1 MSPGRGSL
9 EVADLDDDDEEEE
22 EEEEEESDDDVRVL
36 ASARCCRRRGGDAT
50 INIRWEV
57 GGGRVTQGGVE
68 VVAVSER
75 GEPLPPSRRPLRLRR
90 PLRSRRWP
98 LSFGSEEEVAEMTAT
113 AMSSRWLQRK
123 RAVDADESG
132 WGEEEGRRAR
142 QRMMDAGR
150 RRTTTTTTT
159 KTQQSNIEREREK
172 KDGGDDR
179 RRAMDDNSDDH
190 SEGQC

>member
-1 MSPGRGSL
+1 MQTSMMTT
-9 EVADLDDDDEEEE
+9 
-22 EEEEEESDDDVRVL
+22 
-36 ASARCCRRRGGDAT
+36 RRRRRRRRAMTMSGCWRRCAAVGGGGGDAT

-90 PLRSRRWP
+90 PLRSQRRWP

-142 QRMMDAGR
+142 QRVMDVGR

-159 KTQQSNIEREREK
+159 KTQQSNRRWRRH
-172 KDGGDDR
+172 DGRQR
-179 RRAMDDNSDDH
+179 RRRRWQRHD
-190 SEGQC
+190 GIR

>member
-1 MSPGRGSL
+1 VSPGRGSL
-9 EVADLDDDDEEEE
+9 EVADLDDDDEE

-90 PLRSRRWP
+90 PLRSQRRWP

-142 QRMMDAGR
+142 QRVMGVGR

-159 KTQQSNIEREREK
+159 KTQQSNRRWRRH
-172 KDGGDDR
+172 DGRQR
-179 RRAMDDNSDDH
+179 RRRRWQRHD
-190 SEGQC
+190 GIR